1 MPPQTPPREAARRRQ
16 HKAGRFN
23 PSLLGRI
30 LQTTWEVRS
39 QSSSLKYLEQEKT
52 PWSSSVFLSGSFSG
66 QELGNLTVCWV
77 KRSRF
82 GVESGFFGL
91 DGKNQMLS
99 LGNASF
105 PHYGVLSWDE

>member
-23 PSLLGRI
+23 PSLLEHI

-52 PWSSSVFLSGSFSG
+52 PRSSSVLLSRSFSG

-82 GVESGFFGL
+82 GVESGFFSL
-91 DGKNQMLS
+91 EWKNSDVIIGKCQLS
-99 LGNASF
+99 SLWSIELG
-105 PHYGVLSWDE
+105 